1 MSPSRSDSSQT
12 PVTVS
17 AVPDS
22 NPAEPIKIEFADP
35 HLAAAAD
42 LQEAEVTRVRTLQ
55 GIWRWALIVLTV
67 ATILLCVNQQFSL
80 RFFIDYTQ
88 LNTEYFYLLIALML
102 PFTFLIFPGSDKAS
116 LDRIPWYDV
125 ALFLLTFGAAIW
137 LMMNVRKAAAAGW
150 EFGGAPTTVIIA
162 GLVMWVVLMEALR
175 RTGGWSL
182 LLSVLPFTLYPLF
195 ADSKWL
201 GPFRGT
207 QSNLEQTTAYHM
219 LSGESLLG
227 IPIQAFADTVIGFLV
242 FGTALMMT
250 GAGKF
255 FINIAFAMCG
265 TFRGGAAKVCVFA
278 SGLLGTVGGSIV
290 SNVLTAGTMTI
301 PAMKKTGFTP
311 SYSGAIEACASTG
324 AVLAPP
330 VLGATA
336 FVMAQFMN
344 TSYADVALAATIPSV
359 LYYVGLFAQVD
370 SYAARHKLKGLPRA
384 ELPRFMDAFKEGW
397 YYLFVIVILVVM
409 LLYFKRESHAPF
421 YASVLLVILHQWSGP
436 APWKRGNTAVLA
448 LSIVATGLMLWL
460 GVLNAFLWGMCLLA
474 ALNEFFPGKNWGGA
488 RWLHFLEL
496 NGKTFVELIA
506 ILAGCGLLIGA
517 FSLTGVISSLANDLL
532 NIAGGDPF
540 LLLIMCAVTSLILG
554 LGLTTTSCYIFLAI
568 LVAPALEKLG
578 LNKMAVHMFIFYWG
592 MLSAITPPVAIASF
606 AAAGIAGAPAMKT
619 GWESMWVGSII
630 YFIPFFFVLNPALL
644 LQGNNP
650 YLEALG
656 LTGLACFGIVFI
668 CGGIQGYQA
677 YVGDLR
683 GAGLMEWPLRV
694 LLVVGGFV
702 IATPG
707 GGIMPISQLQIT
719 LLGLAILVPTVL
731 IALLL
736 IRRQALMPSQ
746 LRAP

>member
-1 MSPSRSDSSQT
+1 MTPSSETARLNSD
-12 PVTVS
+12 
-17 AVPDS
+17 VPPKMELD
-22 NPAEPIKIEFADP
+22 DP
-35 HLAAAAD
+35 HGVAD
-42 LQEAEVTRVRTLQ
+42 LQESEVTRVRALH
-55 GIWRWALIVLTV
+55 GIWRWALMLATL
-67 ATILLCVNQQFSL
+67 ATILLCINQQFAL
-80 RFFIDYTQ
+80 RFFVDYTQ

-102 PFTFLIFPGSDKAS
+102 PFTFLMFPGTPKAN
-116 LDRIPWYDV
+116 LDRVPWYDV
-125 ALFLLTFGAAIW
+125 VLFVATFCAAIY
-137 LMMNVRKAAAAGW
+137 LMMNIRKAAQFGW
-150 EFGGAPTTVIIA
+150 EFDGAPTPVIAA
-162 GLVMWVVLMEALR
+162 GLVMWFVLMEALR

-182 LLSVLPFTLYPLF
+182 LLSVAPFTIYPMV
-195 ADSKWL
+195 ADSRWL

-207 QSNLEQTTAYHM
+207 QSTLEQTTAYHV

-255 FINIAFAMCG
+255 FINIAFALCG
-265 TFRGGAAKVCVFA
+265 TFRGGAAKVCIFA

-311 SYSGAIEACASTG
+311 SYAGAIEACASTG

-344 TSYADVALAATIPSV
+344 VSYAEVALAATIPSI
-359 LYYVGLFAQVD
+359 LYYFGLFAQVD
-370 SYAARHKLKGLPRA
+370 SYAARHKLEGIPRA
-384 ELPRFMDAFKEGW
+384 ELPRFSDALKDGW
-397 YYLFVIVILVVM
+397 YYLFVIAILVVM

-421 YASVLLVILHQWSGP
+421 YATALLVILHQWSGP
-436 APWKRGNTAVLA
+436 APWKTGNTLVLL
-448 LSIVATGLMLWL
+448 LSIAFTGIMLWL
-460 GVLNAFLWGMCLLA
+460 DTPNSILWGMCILA

-532 NIAGGDPF
+532 NIAGGDVF
-540 LLLIMCAVTSLILG
+540 LLLVMCAFTSLVLG

-592 MLSAITPPVAIASF
+592 MLSSITPPVAIASF

-619 GWESMWVGSII
+619 GWQSMWVGSII
-630 YFIPFFFVLNPALL
+630 YFIPFFFVLNPSLL
-644 LQGNNP
+644 LQGANP
-650 YLEALG
+650 YPEALG
-656 LTGLACFGIVFI
+656 LTALACLGIVFI

-683 GAGLMEWPLRV
+683 RAGTMEWPLRV
-694 LLVVGGFV
+694 LLVLGG
-702 IATPG
+702 ITLATPG
-707 GGIMPISQLQIT
+707 GGINPLTQWQIVM
-719 LLGLAILVPTVL
+719 LALAILVPTVL
-731 IALLL
+731 VALALV
-736 IRRQALMPSQ
+736 RRGKPKLAVS
-746 LRAP
+746 